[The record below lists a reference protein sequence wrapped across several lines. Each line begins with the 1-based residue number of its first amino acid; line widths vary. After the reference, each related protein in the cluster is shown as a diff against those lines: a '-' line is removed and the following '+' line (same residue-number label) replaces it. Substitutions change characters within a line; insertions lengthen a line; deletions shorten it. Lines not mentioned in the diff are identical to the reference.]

1 MPIPERILL
10 IDGHPDSGSFCAVL
24 AKAYAEGARE
34 ASRPIDVAAVRDLR
48 FDPVL
53 RFGYRQEQPLEPDLL
68 DMQERIRTST
78 HVVWV
83 APMWWGGL
91 PGLLKGFIDRT
102 FIRGFSHRFDPAR
115 RVPVKLLPGR
125 SATLI
130 YTQSSPWLYTLIVH
144 GDHFWRMVRKS
155 IFEFVGFAPVR
166 RRCYAGVKA
175 CGQTARARMIEDAR
189 RLGRQGY

>member
-1 MPIPERILL
+1 MPPTERIVL
-10 IDGHPDSGSFCAVL
+10 IDGHPDAGSFCAVL
-24 AKAYAEGARE
+24 AQAYVEGARE
-34 ASRPIDVAAVRDLR
+34 ASRDIATIVVRDLL
-48 FDPVL
+48 FDPIL

-68 DMQERIRTST
+68 AAQETIRAAT

-91 PGLLKGFIDRT
+91 PGLLKGFLDRT

-115 RVPVKLLPGR
+115 RIPVKLLTGR

-130 YTQSSPWLYTLIVH
+130 YTQSSPWLYTLLVH

-155 IFEFVGFAPVR
+155 VFEFVGFAPAR
-166 RRCYAGVKA
+166 RRCYASIKV
-175 CGQTARARMIEDAR
+175 CGPAARALMIGDAR
-189 RLGRQGY
+189 RLGREGF

>member
-1 MPIPERILL
+1 MPAPARILL
-10 IDGHPDSGSFCAVL
+10 IDGHPDAGSFCAVL
-24 AKAYAEGARE
+24 ARAYVEGARE
-34 ASRPIDVAAVRDLR
+34 AARDIDTVAVRDLV
-48 FDPVL
+48 FDPIL
-53 RFGYRQEQPLEPDLL
+53 RFGYRQSQPLEPDLL
-68 DMQERIRTST
+68 AVQEKILAST

-115 RVPVKLLPGR
+115 RIPVKLLPGR

-155 IFEFVGFAPVR
+155 IFDFVGFAPVR
-166 RRCYAGVKA
+166 RRCFSRIKA
-175 CGQTARARMIEDAR
+175 CGDAARARMIEDAR
-189 RLGRQGY
+189 ARGRQGF